1 MKGLVQVSSTS
12 RDLGSLLL
20 LGEGVGIML
29 DAKMLLLFLPGI
41 LVPSAEQKQSGRTHW
56 LRSHLGAALG
66 SSSTVQAVSSEP
78 SLQSP
83 GLPSQ
88 KNSCRGAILTFDSRF
103 RLSIVRLSEIYQTLD
118 FSIFTSV
125 CLRISFP
132 IKLHLKMIKVDGT
145 LSLTI
150 GKVVGSERRRG
161 GFALQIKRKDSPRR

>member
-1 MKGLVQVSSTS
+1 MGCFHKWLRSRLQSGLTRAELALWHERLSSTS
-12 RDLGSLLL
+12 RDLASLLL

-78 SLQSP
+78 SLQSQ

-88 KNSCRGAILTFDSRF
+88 KNSCQGAILTFDSRF
-103 RLSIVRLSEIYQTLD
+103 RLSTLD
-118 FSIFTSV
+118 FDFRLYD
-125 CLRISFP
+125 CLRYIRHLISRY
-132 IKLHLKMIKVDGT
+132 LHQFAYVFHF
-145 LSLTI
+145 LSSCI
-150 GKVVGSERRRG
+150 
-161 GFALQIKRKDSPRR
+161 